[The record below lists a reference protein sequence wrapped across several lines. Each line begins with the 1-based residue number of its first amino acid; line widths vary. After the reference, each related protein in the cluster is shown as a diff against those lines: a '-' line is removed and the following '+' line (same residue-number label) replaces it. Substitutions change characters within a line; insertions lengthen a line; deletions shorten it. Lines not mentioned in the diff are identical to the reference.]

1 MNPFKE
7 GSDSMSWTKRCWKTT
22 ISVLAFA
29 ACAHA
34 QAQTE
39 FEPPSEKGRVVVAVS
54 GSLGAGA
61 YQLAA
66 RKLAQFGYD
75 VFLVDGNTMIGDEGA
90 ALKAT
95 IEKAQQSPHAR
106 AGKAGVVGF
115 SLGGGVVLNQA
126 TRWPDLVAVVI
137 VMYPMTTTIKNP
149 NGFVARFKVPILVLA
164 GEKDSYRDCCRI
176 ETIREVA
183 AAAAERKLPFELV
196 SYPRADHDFIM
207 GGRNYDA
214 IAAPDAWE
222 RTGAKLAQ
230 YLAN

>member
-1 MNPFKE
+1 
-7 GSDSMSWTKRCWKTT
+7 MSSTMRCLKVA
-22 ISVLAFA
+22 IALFA
-29 ACAHA
+29 ATACAHA
-34 QAQTE
+34 RAQTE
-39 FEPPSEKGRVVVAVS
+39 YEPPSGKGRVVVAVS

-66 RKLAQFGYD
+66 KKIAQFGYD
-75 VFLVDGNTMIGDEGA
+75 VFLVDGNTMVGDEGA

-95 IEKAQQSPHAR
+95 VEKAQQSPHALP
-106 AGKAGVVGF
+106 GKAGVVGF
-115 SLGGGVVLNQA
+115 SLGGGVALNQA
-126 TRWPDLVAVVI
+126 TRWPDLVAVVV
-137 VMYPMTTTIKNP
+137 VMYPVTSSVKHPT
-149 NGFVARFKVPILVLA
+149 GFVTRFKVPVLVLA

-176 ETIREVA
+176 ETIRAIA

-214 IAAPDAWE
+214 TAAPDAWE
-222 RTGAKLAQ
+222 RTSAKLRQ